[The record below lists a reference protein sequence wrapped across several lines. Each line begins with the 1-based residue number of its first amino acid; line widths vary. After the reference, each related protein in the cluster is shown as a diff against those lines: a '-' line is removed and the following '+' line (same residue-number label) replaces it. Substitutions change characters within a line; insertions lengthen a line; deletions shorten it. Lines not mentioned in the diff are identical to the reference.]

1 MAGHDERVVLFLFS
15 DTGGGHRRAAEAVME
30 ALATGA
36 YGSFRLIL
44 HDPLLGPDAA
54 WPQRLIARLYGPA
67 VRRAPWLWGA
77 GWYVSNSRAAMAVLW
92 RTVFGSVPRTV
103 AARVRGCAPDVIVS
117 CHPLTGRA
125 AVRAAAG
132 RPVVTLVTDLAR
144 LHASWRQPGADLV
157 LVPSAAAAAQV
168 GAGRCL
174 PVGLPVEARLR
185 PRPCGAGSPEPAG
198 PGRGFVVLLAGGAEG
213 CGGMARRAAAVL
225 RAWGDVHVV
234 AACGRNERLRRRLSA
249 RAERAG
255 GRLTVL
261 GYVGNFASWLGRA
274 DVVVTKAGPAIIA
287 EAACC
292 GTPLLLTSHLPGQ
305 ERGNAELVLQ
315 AGAGRS
321 ARGVRGMLAELA
333 AMRADGEVLAGLR
346 AGAAALAKP
355 DAAARAAAEIAR
367 LARTIPADRSAAAS
381 TGGKPASAVTA
392 EPAGAMTLAA
402 IADLAR
408 TSRVDLLATASAD
421 GTRAGS
427 VAVERAG
434 SIASAAVPAGAAVTV
449 TLEPGSGR
457 ALAGPAR

>member
-36 YGSFRLIL
+36 HGSFRLL
-44 HDPLLGPDAA
+44 MHDPLLGPDAA

-67 VRRAPWLWGA
+67 VRLAPWLWGA
-77 GWYVSNSRAAMAVLW
+77 GWYVSNSRLAMAVLW
-92 RTVFGSVPRTV
+92 RTVFGSVARTV
-103 AARVRGCAPDVIVS
+103 AAQVRVCEPDVIVS

-125 AVRAAAG
+125 AIRAARG

-144 LHASWRQPGADLV
+144 LHASWREPGADLV
-157 LVPSAAAAAQV
+157 LVPSAAAAGQV
-168 GAGRCL
+168 EAGRCL
-174 PVGLPVEARLR
+174 PVGLPVEGRLR
-185 PRPCGAGSPEPAG
+185 LWRRGTGRPEPAG
-198 PGRGFVVLLAGGAEG
+198 PAAGGFVVLLAGGAEG

-225 RAWGDVHVV
+225 RAFADVQVV

-249 RAERAG
+249 RALRAG

-261 GYVGNFASWLGRA
+261 GYVGNFADWLGWA

-305 ERGNAELVLQ
+305 ERGNADLVVR

-333 AMRADGEVLAGLR
+333 ALRADEEALAGLR

-367 LARTIPADRSAAAS
+367 LARPSRADLSAA
-381 TGGKPASAVTA
+381 
-392 EPAGAMTLAA
+392 
-402 IADLAR
+402 
-408 TSRVDLLATASAD
+408 ASAD
-421 GTRAGS
+421 GTRAGG
-427 VAVERAG
+427 VATQPADP
-434 SIASAAVPAGAAVTV
+434 IPSAAVPAGVAVAVTF
-449 TLEPGSGR
+449 EPRSGR
-457 ALAGPAR
+457 AVARPAR

>member
-1 MAGHDERVVLFLFS
+1 MAAHHERVVLFLFS

-36 YGSFRLIL
+36 HGSFRLIL

-77 GWYVSNSRAAMAVLW
+77 GWYVSNSRPAMAVLW
-92 RTVFGSVPRTV
+92 RTVFGSVARTV
-103 AARVRGCAPDVIVS
+103 AAQVRACEPDVIVS

-125 AVRAAAG
+125 AVRAARG
-132 RPVVTLVTDLAR
+132 RPVITIVTDLAR
-144 LHASWRQPGADLV
+144 VHASWREPGADLV
-157 LVPSAAAAAQV
+157 LVPSAAAAEQV

-185 PRPCGAGSPEPAG
+185 PRPRGTGWPEPPG
-198 PGRGFVVLLAGGAEG
+198 PPGGGFVVLLAGGAEG

-225 RAWGDVHVV
+225 RTFADVQVV

-249 RAERAG
+249 QALRAG

-261 GYVGNFASWLGRA
+261 GYVGNFADWLGRA

-305 ERGNAELVLQ
+305 EQGNADLVLR

-333 AMRADGEVLAGLR
+333 ALRAGDEVLAGLR
-346 AGAAALAKP
+346 AGAATLARPEAASRAAEAIASLAWGSGTDQAGLALAGGSGTGSP
-355 DAAARAAAEIAR
+355 VSAAEA
-367 LARTIPADRSAAAS
+367 AWAGVAVPAEAAWA
-381 TGGKPASAVTA
+381 GVGVAVNAGPGAVAVTA
-392 EPAGAMTLAA
+392 TIG
-402 IADLAR
+402 R
-408 TSRVDLLATASAD
+408 
-421 GTRAGS
+421 
-427 VAVERAG
+427 
-434 SIASAAVPAGAAVTV
+434 
-449 TLEPGSGR
+449 GSGR
-457 ALAGPAR
+457 AVAGPAR